1 MKNRI
6 EEGDTVK
13 IDFTPLDSITQPYF
27 YGTVIGVPQN
37 VGDSWKFI
45 EKDSQKLI
53 YVNPNC
59 SRLETITL
67 MEVE

>member
-1 MKNRI
+1 MTHQSKIGGGMKNRI

-37 VGDSWKFI
+37 VSENLF
-45 EKDSQKLI
+45 Q
-53 YVNPNC
+53 
-59 SRLETITL
+59 
-67 MEVE
+67 